1 MIPIGKEELDKVTLE
16 INGKLDLIL
25 QLLLGN
31 NDEEVVEKRGRGRPP
46 KDK

>member
-1 MIPIGKEELDKVTLE
+1 MIPIGKEDFDKAIRE

-25 QLLLGN
+25 QLLMN
-31 NDEEVVEKRGRGRPP
+31 EEVEEKRGRGRPP